1 LDTLWCGRPVVTLEG
16 NQWRNRAASYL
27 LHRAGLDELVAT
39 TYTQYVDIAK
49 MLILDSRHRDTM
61 LQKVNKIDFEHLVNS
76 DKPEDFVLSI
86 SKIIKDN
93 Q

>member
-1 LDTLWCGRPVVTLEG
+1 
-16 NQWRNRAASYL
+16 
-27 LHRAGLDELVAT
+27 
-39 TYTQYVDIAK
+39 
-49 MLILDSRHRDTM
+49 LDSRHRDTM